1 MRDSPYLYFRSAL
14 KEFVP
19 EADSNRDSAFS
30 PYLIAGFKHLLFSD
44 DRKLNPSLGRQRIDW
59 KLFA

>member
-44 DRKLNPSLGRQRIDW
+44 DRKLNPSLGRQ
-59 KLFA
+59 